1 MTAPTYDVAQ
11 LAGLLRRE
19 PSICTS
25 CAAAKLALSPERVLD
40 AVVALGRTAVIEQ
53 GLNRCPLCE
62 KTQWVLGVVPVPGRS
77 VPELGRI
84 LVVED
89 QRVIADLLRDLLG
102 GLGYAVTIAGTGEE
116 ALSVA
121 SVYRPDAI
129 LLDLGLPGLPGHAV
143 LQELQRLDAAVPVV
157 IISGNKNPELDQ
169 STRAAGAFDYLA
181 KPFGLQVLERVVAAA
196 IGEHERRTQQ
206 PQS

>member
-1 MTAPTYDVAQ
+1 
-11 LAGLLRRE
+11 
-19 PSICTS
+19 
-25 CAAAKLALSPERVLD
+25 
-40 AVVALGRTAVIEQ
+40 
-53 GLNRCPLCE
+53 
-62 KTQWVLGVVPVPGRS
+62 

-129 LLDLGLPGLPGHAV
+129 LLDLGLPGLSGHAV
-143 LQELQRLDAAVPVV
+143 LRELQRLDAAVPVV
-157 IISGNKNPELDQ
+157 IVSGNKNPELEQ
-169 STRAAGAFDYLA
+169 STLAAGAFDYLA
-181 KPFGLQVLERVVAAA
+181 KPFGLRVLERVVAAA
-196 IGEHERRTQQ
+196 IVEHERRTQQ